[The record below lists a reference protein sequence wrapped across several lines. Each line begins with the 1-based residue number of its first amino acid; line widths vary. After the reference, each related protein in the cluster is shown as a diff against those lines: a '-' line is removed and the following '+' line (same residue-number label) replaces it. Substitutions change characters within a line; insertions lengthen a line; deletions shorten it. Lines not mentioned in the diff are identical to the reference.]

1 MRIFMLSNIENIKSH
16 LVNGD
21 SYTCLTLTLTL
32 ECKNICQYGVIVR
45 SRSCKQATENYM
57 NLELTSYIH
66 TPHMNLPVFIS
77 RNAEKET

>member
-45 SRSCKQATENYM
+45 SRSCKQATEIYT
-57 NLELTSYIH
+57 NLELTIY

-77 RNAEKET
+77 RHAEKET